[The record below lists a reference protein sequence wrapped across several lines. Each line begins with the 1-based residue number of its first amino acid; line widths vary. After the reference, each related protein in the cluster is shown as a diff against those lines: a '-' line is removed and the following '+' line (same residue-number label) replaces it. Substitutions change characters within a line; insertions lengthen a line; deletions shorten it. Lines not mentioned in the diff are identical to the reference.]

1 MFHPNFPSSTEN
13 QKQNKKITSN
23 IYKSTCTYAKSF
35 PHCKAMIPRTMY
47 GSCSQSS
54 CLVQS
59 KGSQSWAKF
68 VTAYFCASTDS
79 CLWWQYMSSSG
90 KHSIPLIT
98 SRSRLLLKCF
108 FFFFLL
114 SITWTNPLFR
124 PNSTWKYGSLWG
136 LNHTISSHL
145 YQ

>member
-108 FFFFLL
+108 FFFFWMIGKNNFGLILWTTYLLLL
-114 SITWTNPLFR
+114 SSLRQNLF
-124 PNSTWKYGSLWG
+124 
-136 LNHTISSHL
+136 
-145 YQ
+145 